1 MKIPGFEPV
10 KIKKN
15 IVLYTDDLKINL
27 NMRSYRLKNAK
38 LFI

>member
-15 IVLYTDDLKINL
+15 IVLYMDDLEINL
-27 NMRSYRLKNAK
+27 NMGSHRLKK
-38 LFI
+38 Y